1 MAQAR
6 QALSSL
12 SGFPEWLPAGRI
24 VEQYFVDILRRT
36 FELHGFSGIETR
48 AVEPLSELTRKG
60 ETSKEVYLLNRLQA
74 DPAEVDSET
83 DPRKQLGLHFDL
95 TVPFARYVVDN
106 AGLLTF
112 PFKRYQIQKVWRGER
127 PQEGR
132 FREFIQ
138 ADIDIVG
145 DGSLPLYHDV
155 EVPLIMHEALSAL
168 PVPPVT
174 IHISNR
180 KVAQGFYQS
189 IGIDSDQLIEVLRVV
204 DKLDKIGPE
213 KVAAELTQ
221 SVGASAQQAAQA
233 LRLATI
239 TGTDGEDVSGQ
250 VLRALAGSEPTEL
263 LEEGLAELTV
273 LLEAAG
279 RRRPGAVIADL
290 KIARG
295 LDYYTGTVYESF
307 MTGHEDLGSVCS
319 GGRYDSLAT
328 NGKRTFPGVGISIG
342 LSRLLARV
350 IGEGLVEVSRPV
362 PTVVLVA
369 VTDEAHRSASDAI
382 ADTLRARGISADVAP
397 SAAKFGKQIK
407 AADKRSIPFV
417 WFPGADGVPDSVTDI
432 RSGEQVEADAT
443 TWQPPRDDVAP
454 RVTGCGGAVSTGTDT
469 DAGTE
474 ADSTS

>member
-1 MAQAR
+1 MRTMAQVR

-12 SGFPEWLPAGRI
+12 SGFPEWLPAGHI
-24 VEQYFVDILRRT
+24 VEQHFVDILRRT
-36 FELHGFSGIETR
+36 FELHGFSGIQTR
-48 AVEPLSELTRKG
+48 AVEPLSELTKKG
-60 ETSKEVYLLNRLQA
+60 ETSKEVYLLSRLQA
-74 DPAEVDSET
+74 DPADAESET

-145 DGSLPLYHDV
+145 DGALPLHHDV

-168 PVPPVT
+168 PVPAVT
-174 IHISNR
+174 IHVSNR

-189 IGIDSDQLIEVLRVV
+189 IGIDTDRLIEVLRVV

-221 SVGASAQQAAQA
+221 SVGTSAQQAAQA

-239 TGTDGEDVSGQ
+239 TGTDGQDVSDQ
-250 VLRALAGSEPTEL
+250 VLRALAGAEPTEL
-263 LEEGLAELTV
+263 LIEGLAELTA
-273 LLEAAG
+273 LLEATG

-295 LDYYTGTVYESF
+295 LDYYTKTAFEFVTTKIGAQGTVC
-307 MTGHEDLGSVCS
+307 G
-319 GGRYDSLAT
+319 GGRYDHLVEEIGGPET
-328 NGKRTFPGVGISIG
+328 PGVGFG
-342 LSRLLARV
+342 LGKERLLLTMEACGAEIPQPAGADVFIAVMGDNAKAAGLKLMHELRQEGVCVQMDIMGRKIKNQFKYADRIHAEKTIV
-350 IGEGLVEVSRPV
+350 IGDDELANNSVQLKDMTTSEQTMVPLDRIVEI
-362 PTVVLVA
+362 L
-369 VTDEAHRSASDAI
+369 
-382 ADTLRARGISADVAP
+382 
-397 SAAKFGKQIK
+397 
-407 AADKRSIPFV
+407 
-417 WFPGADGVPDSVTDI
+417 
-432 RSGEQVEADAT
+432 
-443 TWQPPRDDVAP
+443 
-454 RVTGCGGAVSTGTDT
+454 
-469 DAGTE
+469 TE
-474 ADSTS
+474 EEK